1 MPTVPCA
8 VLLACSGH
16 VYRGW
21 ESLGVLTRCYDQS
34 GQPADTGPLNP
45 TINKTYEVIKGLY
58 AEIQQV
64 FAPEKFVHTGGD
76 EVPFDCWT
84 SNPQIKKW
92 MSENSGTVKNFA
104 DLETLYEQRLIGI
117 LDNQNT
123 SYIVWQELFDNG
135 AKLAKDTVIDVWKG
149 GNWQEEMSK
158 VSAAGFHSVLSA
170 PFYLN
175 YISCTMHHASCTHSR
190 LGCPSERIFA
200 PVSSWR
206 HLADFS
212 FCAYRWPRL
221 AEVLLD

>member
-1 MPTVPCA
+1 MYPG
-8 VLLACSGH
+8 CSGH

-21 ESLGVLTRCYDQS
+21 ESLGVLTRCYDES
-34 GQPADTGPLNP
+34 GKPADTGPLNP
-45 TINKTYEVIKGLY
+45 TINKTYDVIKGLY
-58 AEIQQV
+58 AEIQEV

-84 SNPQIKKW
+84 SNPQIKAW
-92 MSENSGTVKNFA
+92 MAANSGTVKNFA
-104 DLETLYEQRLIGI
+104 DLETLYEQRLIEI

-175 YISCTMHHASCTHSR
+175 YISCMLQRTS
-190 LGCPSERIFA
+190 
-200 PVSSWR
+200 
-206 HLADFS
+206 
-212 FCAYRWPRL
+212 
-221 AEVLLD
+221 